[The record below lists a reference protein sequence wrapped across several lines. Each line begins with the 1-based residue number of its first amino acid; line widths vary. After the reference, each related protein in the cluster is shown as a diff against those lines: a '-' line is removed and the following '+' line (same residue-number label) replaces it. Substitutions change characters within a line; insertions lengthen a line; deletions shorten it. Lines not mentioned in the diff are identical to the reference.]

1 MTLDLVIQQLVNG
14 LIVGSFYALIA
25 LGYSM
30 VFGVIKLLNFAH
42 GDVYMS
48 GAFVGLIV
56 FSFVGVWVGN
66 GWAGV
71 VCALLVSMLAVGLL
85 GVVIE
90 RFAYRPMRNAP
101 RLSIL
106 ITALGASMVL
116 NGTALALTGGRHFAF
131 STDLGFA
138 GLDVSAV
145 HITYTQIVLVAASI
159 LLMAG
164 MQAFVS
170 RTMYGKAMRA
180 VSIDMGA
187 SRLMGID
194 VDRVIALTFFMGSA
208 LAAGGGVMAGA
219 YYGSVHFFMG
229 FIMGLKAFTAAVIG
243 GIGSVPG
250 AMLGGL
256 LLGLLEAYG
265 SSLPF
270 VGSEWRD
277 VFVFG
282 ALILFLVF
290 KPTGLLGRSV
300 VERV

>member
-42 GDVYMS
+42 GDIYMS

-66 GWAGV
+66 GWLGV

-116 NGTALALTGGRHFAF
+116 NGSALALTGGRHFAF
-131 STDLGFA
+131 NTDLGFA

-145 HITYTQIVLVAASI
+145 HITYTQI
-159 LLMAG
+159 
-164 MQAFVS
+164 
-170 RTMYGKAMRA
+170 
-180 VSIDMGA
+180 
-187 SRLMGID
+187 
-194 VDRVIALTFFMGSA
+194 
-208 LAAGGGVMAGA
+208 
-219 YYGSVHFFMG
+219 
-229 FIMGLKAFTAAVIG
+229 
-243 GIGSVPG
+243 
-250 AMLGGL
+250 
-256 LLGLLEAYG
+256 
-265 SSLPF
+265 
-270 VGSEWRD
+270 
-277 VFVFG
+277 
-282 ALILFLVF
+282 
-290 KPTGLLGRSV
+290 
-300 VERV
+300 

>member
-1 MTLDLVIQQLVNG
+1 VDFIVQLTVNG
-14 LIVGSFYALIA
+14 LITGSFYALIA

-42 GDVYMS
+42 GDIYMS
-48 GAFVGLIV
+48 GAFVGLAV
-56 FSFVGVWVGN
+56 LTLAGSYLGTGWLGVM
-66 GWAGV
+66 
-71 VCALLVSMLAVGLL
+71 CALVVSMVVVGLM
-85 GVVIE
+85 GVLIE
-90 RFAYRPMRNAP
+90 RIAYRPMRNAP

-106 ITALGASMVL
+106 ITALAASMFLNSAVL
-116 NGTALALTGGRHFAF
+116 AITGGRHEAF
-131 STDLGFA
+131 STNLGSDGFDFA
-138 GLDVSAV
+138 SVTV
-145 HITYTQIVLVAASI
+145 TYTQCTFVGLAAVLMVALEVFI
-159 LLMAG
+159 K
-164 MQAFVS
+164 

-180 VSIDMGA
+180 VAIDPDA
-187 SRLMGID
+187 SRLMGIN
-194 VDRVIALTFFMGSA
+194 VDKVISLTFFIGSA
-208 LAAGGGVMAGA
+208 LAATGGVMAGS

-256 LLGLLEAYG
+256 VLGLLEAFG

-270 VGSEWRD
+270 INSSWRD

-282 ALILFLVF
+282 TLIAFLVL
-290 KPTGLLGRSV
+290 KPTGILGRSL

>member
-42 GDVYMS
+42 GDIYMS

-66 GWAGV
+66 GWLGV

-116 NGTALALTGGRHFAF
+116 NGSALALTGGRHFAF
-131 STDLGFA
+131 NTDLGFA

-145 HITYTQIVLVAASI
+145 HVTYTQIALVAASI

-164 MQAFVS
+164 MQVFVS